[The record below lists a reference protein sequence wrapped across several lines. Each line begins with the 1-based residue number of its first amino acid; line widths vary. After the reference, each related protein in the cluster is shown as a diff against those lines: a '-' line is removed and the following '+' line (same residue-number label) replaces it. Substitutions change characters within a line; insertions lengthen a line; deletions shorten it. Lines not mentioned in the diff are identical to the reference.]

1 MANQLKECE
10 GHAWLE
16 HMHLTVAP
24 VVLDHVDVQVDLL
37 TIHVS
42 YAITLYYFRTVA
54 VLDTNFS
61 YYCYCMECG
70 MIAIT
75 YILLL
80 PQPWFMYRAIV

>member
-1 MANQLKECE
+1 MLANQLKECE
-10 GHAWLE
+10 GRAWLE
-16 HMHLTVAP
+16 LAVVP

-42 YAITLYYFRTVA
+42 YTITLYYFRTVT
-54 VLDTNFS
+54 VLDTNIS
-61 YYCYCMECG
+61 YYCYYMECG